1 MFSYSTSF
9 ILSLAMIAIVGFA
22 ALTVAM
28 GVSTI
33 IQTIVEDGM
42 RGRVM
47 GLFTVSFMGMFP
59 LGSLAAGAVA
69 DWIGPHHT
77 LATGG
82 VVCVLVAIWLWRRLP
97 ELRSHI
103 RPIYVKLG
111 IITE

>member
-1 MFSYSTSF
+1 
-9 ILSLAMIAIVGFA
+9 
-22 ALTVAM
+22 M

-33 IQTIVEDGM
+33 IQTIVEDRM

-69 DWIGPHHT
+69 DRIGPQHT
-77 LATGG
+77 LAAGG
-82 VVCVLVAIWLWRRLP
+82 VACVLVAIWLWRRLP
-97 ELRSHI
+97 ELRGHI

-111 IITE
+111 IISE